1 MNEIIYLINSLL
13 DPIINNENYF
23 LIFISIINIIS
34 WTCYYYITHNDFS
47 SPAADGDNSNND
59 SLHDGEKS

>member
-34 WTCYYYITHNDFS
+34 WTCYYYITHNDRFK
-47 SPAADGDNSNND
+47 PPPPIFY
-59 SLHDGEKS
+59 HEKSRDEQSDD